1 MSLICRLLLLDI
13 FSQAST
19 DMEDGLERSLS
30 SLHRATK
37 HDLERLIE
45 TGERLLK
52 RKVSKVNL
60 QTGNFEPYSEKTNE
74 EALKDFAKQLSDE
87 KHLRDHRSP

>member
-1 MSLICRLLLLDI
+1 MI
-13 FSQAST
+13 FQHRILWT
-19 DMEDGLERSLS
+19 QEDGLERSLS

-37 HDLERLIE
+37 HNLERLIE

-74 EALKDFAKQLSDE
+74 EALKEYASSSIVIGFIYL
-87 KHLRDHRSP
+87 LCYW